1 MILNDSQI
9 DMMINGNI
17 LDTIAERH
25 GVDAVQARSILSEMS
40 FLEYMSLTENT
51 VTPPSGQQVGS
62 KSSGTGD
69 TANTAPNNKMW
80 ANPNAP
86 ITAGMTVGVKD
97 PKGQVM
103 PMQVSQVDQNASGV
117 KVRDMTTGKEE
128 WYNKD
133 QLATMGITTENDD
146 NGDTSEDDAELTRI
160 LELAGISEM
169 ASAGASCAGAI
180 AAGPSGMGTTRKRSQ
195 ESVTLD
201 SEHNRDTPYKSIIG
215 DTKPAQASGQLSAN
229 LAASGKPTARRGA
242 RK

>member
-62 KSSGTGD
+62 KSSGTG
-69 TANTAPNNKMW
+69 TTSTGPNNKIW

-128 WYNKD
+128 WYNKE
-133 QLATMGITTENDD
+133 QLATMGMTTENDE
-146 NGDTSEDDAELTRI
+146 NGVTGEDEAELTRI

-169 ASAGASCAGAI
+169 SSAGSSCAGAI
-180 AAGPSGMGTTRKRSQ
+180 ATGPTAMGATRKRSQ
-195 ESVTLD
+195 ESVSLD
-201 SEHNRDTPYKSIIG
+201 NEHKRETPYKSIIG

>member
-1 MILNDSQI
+1 
-9 DMMINGNI
+9 
-17 LDTIAERH
+17 
-25 GVDAVQARSILSEMS
+25 
-40 FLEYMSLTENT
+40 
-51 VTPPSGQQVGS
+51 
-62 KSSGTGD
+62 
-69 TANTAPNNKMW
+69 MW

-128 WYNKD
+128 WYNKE
-133 QLATMGITTENDD
+133 QLATMGMTTENDD
-146 NGDTSEDDAELTRI
+146 NGETNEDDAELTRI

-169 ASAGASCAGAI
+169 SSAGASCAGAI
-180 AAGPSGMGTTRKRSQ
+180 TVGPAAMGATRKRSQ
-195 ESVTLD
+195 ESVSLD
-201 SEHNRDTPYKSIIG
+201 SEHNRETPYKSIIG

>member
-62 KSSGTGD
+62 KSSGTG
-69 TANTAPNNKMW
+69 TTSTAPNNKMW
-80 ANPNAP
+80 ANPNTP

-128 WYNKD
+128 WYNKE
-133 QLATMGITTENDD
+133 QLVTMGMTTENDD
-146 NGDTSEDDAELTRI
+146 NGVTGEDEAELTRI

-169 ASAGASCAGAI
+169 SSAGSSCAGAI
-180 AAGPSGMGTTRKRSQ
+180 ATGPTAMGATRKRSQ
-195 ESVTLD
+195 ESVSLD
-201 SEHNRDTPYKSIIG
+201 NEHKRETPYKSIIG

>member
-25 GVDAVQARSILSEMS
+25 GVDVVQARSILSEMS

-62 KSSGTGD
+62 KSTGTGI
-69 TANTAPNNKMW
+69 TANTASNDKMW

-133 QLATMGITTENDD
+133 QLATMGMTTENDD
-146 NGDTSEDDAELTRI
+146 NGEDEAELTRI

-169 ASAGASCAGAI
+169 SSAGSSCAGAI
-180 AAGPSGMGTTRKRSQ
+180 ATGPTSMGATRKRSQ
-195 ESVTLD
+195 ESVSLD
-201 SEHNRDTPYKSIIG
+201 NEHKRETPYKSIIG